1 MTDIPEFVN
10 EQRARVIFEIC
21 KGECSVVSMETCRI
35 IARLWAQSDD
45 YRNGIMVDIFRGR
58 HEPAS

>member
-10 EQRARVIFEIC
+10 EHRARAIFEIC
-21 KGECSVVSMETCRI
+21 RGECSVVSMETCRM

-45 YRNGIMVDIFRGR
+45 YRNGIMLDILGDR